1 MTNAHAP
8 AFIEMPSKHETA
20 NGEMK
25 NAVQKSW
32 TANVS
37 SGSWLCK
44 NEN

>member
-1 MTNAHAP
+1 MTNAYAP